1 MRLSR
6 RRSQRRSTMTAGTLR
21 PLGLEESV
29 CADCSPNKNCA
40 FFPGIELVKLSSDFL
55 SHPWLPVVSTNA
67 DNTMIPPVISTAP
80 ARRKLPKGSFV
91 ISTPLDR
98 LFDLASVRQ
107 DASQPGEADWRG
119 ERLPLGRS

>member
-6 RRSQRRSTMTAGTLR
+6 RRSQWRSTMTAGTLR

-29 CADCSPNKNCA
+29 CADCNPNKNCA
-40 FFPGIELVKLSSDFL
+40 FVPGIELVKLSSDFL
-55 SHPWLPVVSTNA
+55 SHPWLPVISTNA

-91 ISTPLDR
+91 ISR
-98 LFDLASVRQ
+98 LFDLASVHQ
-107 DASQPGEADWRG
+107 DASQPGEAD
-119 ERLPLGRS
+119 

>member
-6 RRSQRRSTMTAGTLR
+6 RRSQRRLTMTAGTLR

-29 CADCSPNKNCA
+29 RADCSPNKNCA
-40 FFPGIELVKLSSDFL
+40 FVPGIELVKLSSDFL
-55 SHPWLPVVSTNA
+55 YHPWLPVVSTHA

-91 ISTPLDR
+91 ISR
-98 LFDLASVRQ
+98 LFDLSSVHQ
-107 DASQPGEADWRG
+107 DASQPREADWRG
-119 ERLPLGRS
+119 EKLPLGRS